1 MFLLH
6 VAQVP
11 VLGVYQYWEKGQLS
25 DKCLVLS
32 SAGEGQLSPSKAFRP
47 SSAFMPWLLC
57 TVCCVLCT
65 PPPSCL
71 DCFTWRRNRHQLSL
85 LSPPPGTSAPG
96 TSIPEIGLTQK
107 GANHQNE
114 TSPKGGAQSGVRCQ
128 LAGWRLSCFVTWD
141 HAAPHGHAH
150 THRTEHT
157 HGTHSQNTH
166 MEHIHRTHTWNT
178 VLSEQNRFT
187 PVTHRIRAHI
197 RKG

>member
-11 VLGVYQYWEKGQLS
+11 VLGVFQYWEKGQLS
-25 DKCLVLS
+25 DKCLVLSSAGEVLS

-114 TSPKGGAQSGVRCQ
+114 TSPKKEVRRVEWDASWQVGDSCVLSPEITLLRTDTRTHTAQ
-128 LAGWRLSCFVTWD
+128 
-141 HAAPHGHAH
+141 H
-150 THRTEHT
+150 
-157 HGTHSQNTH
+157 TH

-178 VLSEQNRFT
+178 YTEHTHGTLFCQNRT
-187 PVTHRIRAHI
+187 GSHR
-197 RKG
+197 